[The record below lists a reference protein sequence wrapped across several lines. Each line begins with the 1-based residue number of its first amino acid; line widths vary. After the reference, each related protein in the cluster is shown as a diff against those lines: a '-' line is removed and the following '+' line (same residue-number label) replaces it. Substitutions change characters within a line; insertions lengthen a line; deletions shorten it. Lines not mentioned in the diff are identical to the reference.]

1 MDEEFQTAI
10 HGTVTNT
17 DGDSLEGVNVF
28 LDTDSEWNT
37 ATTNNEG
44 YYHAVLP
51 PDMYNVSTSYYGY
64 YITWVNDVELTG
76 DSDVEVNIVL
86 EPVAEFDGGVD
97 GMVHTSGEESVSIAI
112 SVWNDT
118 YSVDTYANEDN
129 TFSIDL
135 LNGTYTIWV
144 YAPGYEDV
152 FVPDAFTVEDNIVTY
167 DIYLYDLDTPHPPV
181 ITSLVDVPN
190 DQGRQM
196 DMGWSP
202 GVPQDW
208 DVFPFY
214 SIWREIDGDQGW
226 HYISQVPYHDLDT
239 YNMVVPTLGDST
251 NEGIH
256 WSTFMV
262 TAHTEDPLVFFDSE
276 TATGYSVDNIFPVV
290 PEGVMATIADDGVL
304 LTWSSPLDEDFSYH
318 NLYRNE
324 LSSEDP
330 AMVFTTID
338 SFYHDTEIDE
348 FTDYEYW
355 VTAVDHSGNESDP
368 SDVVSVSGTQ
378 LLSDAELIPDVFALQ
393 QNYPNPFNPTTQI
406 RYALPEQSMVVL
418 TVYDMLGREVRVL
431 VNDTQDAGYR
441 IALWNGTN
449 DHGRPVGAGMY
460 IYTIRANDFYE
471 VKKMI
476 LLK

>member
-1 MDEEFQTAI
+1 MILDPGVYDIVTAYNGYYVSSAI
-10 HGTVTNT
+10 GIEL
-17 DGDSLEGVNVF
+17 GE
-28 LDTDSEWNT
+28 DTDLQ
-37 ATTNNEG
+37 
-44 YYHAVLP
+44 VDL
-51 PDMYNVSTSYYGY
+51 
-64 YITWVNDVELTG
+64 I
-76 DSDVEVNIVL
+76 L
-86 EPVAEFDGGVD
+86 EPIDEFDGGVA
-97 GMVHTSGEESVSIAI
+97 GMVYTSGEDVSSIFI
-112 SVWNDT
+112 NIFNTT
-118 YSVDTYANEDN
+118 YDATTYADEDN
-129 TFSIDL
+129 SYSL
-135 LNGTYTIWV
+135 ELVNGTYDLWV
-144 YAPGYEDV
+144 SAPGYDILY
-152 FVPDAFTVEDNIVTY
+152 VPDAFTVEDNIVTY

-214 SIWREIDGDQGW
+214 SVWREIDGDQGW

-251 NEGIH
+251 DEGIH

-304 LTWSSPLDEDFSYH
+304 LSWSSPLDDDFSYH

-418 TVYDMLGREVRVL
+418 TVYDMLGREVRIL

>member
-1 MDEEFQTAI
+1 
-10 HGTVTNT
+10 
-17 DGDSLEGVNVF
+17 
-28 LDTDSEWNT
+28 
-37 ATTNNEG
+37 
-44 YYHAVLP
+44 
-51 PDMYNVSTSYYGY
+51 
-64 YITWVNDVELTG
+64 
-76 DSDVEVNIVL
+76 
-86 EPVAEFDGGVD
+86 
-97 GMVHTSGEESVSIAI
+97 
-112 SVWNDT
+112 
-118 YSVDTYANEDN
+118 
-129 TFSIDL
+129 
-135 LNGTYTIWV
+135 
-144 YAPGYEDV
+144 
-152 FVPDAFTVEDNIVTY
+152 
-167 DIYLYDLDTPHPPV
+167 
-181 ITSLVDVPN
+181 
-190 DQGRQM
+190 
-196 DMGWSP
+196 
-202 GVPQDW
+202 
-208 DVFPFY
+208 
-214 SIWREIDGDQGW
+214 
-226 HYISQVPYHDLDT
+226 
-239 YNMVVPTLGDST
+239 
-251 NEGIH
+251 
-256 WSTFMV
+256 MV

-276 TATGYSVDNIFPVV
+276 TATGYSVDNLPPDTPV
-290 PEGVMATIADDGVL
+290 GLTATIADDGVL
-304 LTWSSPLDEDFSYH
+304 LTWSSPLDDDFSYH

-348 FTDYEYW
+348 FTDYEYC